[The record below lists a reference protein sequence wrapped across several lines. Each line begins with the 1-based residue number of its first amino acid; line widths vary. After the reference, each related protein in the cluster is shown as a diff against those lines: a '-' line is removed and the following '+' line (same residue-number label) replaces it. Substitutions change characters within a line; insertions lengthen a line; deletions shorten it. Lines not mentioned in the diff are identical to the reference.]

1 MITPSKSISI
11 EDSILYKMIIILE
24 TEFKEI
30 KITDLY
36 KKTSSKFSSLD
47 EFVYSLDFL
56 FILDELILNPK
67 NGTVIKC

>member
-56 FILDELILNPK
+56 FILDKLILNPE

>member
-11 EDSILYKMIIILE
+11 QDSILYKMTNILE
-24 TEFKEI
+24 TDFYEM

-36 KKTSSKFSSLD
+36 EKTSGKFSSLD
-47 EFVYSLDFL
+47 EFIYSLDFL
-56 FILDELILNPK
+56 FILERITLNPD